1 MSNGIGTGMKWKLLE
16 RFGVLGV
23 QFVLQIILA
32 RLLAPEHYG
41 VLSIMMIFITIA
53 NVFIQSGFNTSLIQ
67 NKDVS
72 EDDYSSVFWISLAV
86 ALLIYLVVFFSAPW
100 IAAFYEMS
108 ELTSPLRVL
117 SIVIFPGVLNS
128 VQLAKVS
135 REMDFR
141 KIFWGNIV
149 GAIVSGAVGILIA
162 LLNGG
167 LWALVVQTLLN
178 TSIACVVMYFSVGL
192 KIKMRCDL
200 HRISILFSYGWKLLL
215 SNLLNVLYTDLHS
228 LVIGKKYDS
237 GILGYFNRGKQFP
250 QYIINA
256 IDSAIQ
262 SVMLPALAREQESN
276 AKVKDLMRNSLR
288 MSAYIVFPIMFGLAA
303 VASNLIELLLTE
315 KWLPCVPYM
324 QIYCLSMAFYPIH
337 SCNLQ
342 AINAMGRSDIFL
354 KLEVVKKLYG
364 IGFLVAALVCFDSPI
379 YIAWTTIIT
388 TIISSFVNA
397 APNKKLIGYSYFE
410 QIKDIVPYLLMSVV
424 MYFLAS
430 ICGTCFNN
438 TMVSLL
444 FQILVGVF
452 SYLFLSFV
460 LRVDSFLIIIDLLK
474 HKIQKSK

>member
-1 MSNGIGTGMKWKLLE
+1 MSNGVGTGLKWKLLE

-41 VLSIMMIFITIA
+41 VLSIMMIFVMIA

-72 EDDYSSVFWISLAV
+72 EDDYSSVFWVSLV
-86 ALLIYLVVFFSAPW
+86 IALLIYIIIFFTTPW
-100 IAAFYEMS
+100 IAMFYKMP
-108 ELTSPLRVL
+108 ELITPLRVL
-117 SIVIFPGVLNS
+117 ALVVFPGALNS
-128 VQLAKVS
+128 VQLAKAS

-141 KIFWGNIV
+141 KVFLGSVI
-149 GAIVSGAVGILIA
+149 GAIASGVIGIVVA

-178 TSIACVVMYFSVGL
+178 TSITCVVMRLFVRL
-192 KIKMRCDL
+192 KIRMLCDWK
-200 HRISILFSYGWKLLL
+200 RIRILFSYGWKLLL
-215 SNLLNVLYTDLHS
+215 SNLLNVVYTDLHS

-262 SVMLPALAREQESN
+262 SVMLPALSREQEKSE
-276 AKVKDLMRNSLR
+276 KVKVLMRNSLR

-324 QIYCLSMAFYPIH
+324 QIYCFSMAFYPIH

-364 IGFLVAALVCFDSPI
+364 IGFLVVALVCFDSPI

-430 ICGTCFNN
+430 ICGSYINIAI
-438 TMVSLL
+438 VSLL

-452 SYLFLSFV
+452 SYLFLSFIF
-460 LRVDSFLIIIDLLK
+460 RVEPFWVIIDFLK
-474 HKIQKSK
+474 HKNKKIG